1 MATGRSKPQETR
13 AERMARL
20 NFAPEQL
27 SEHVKDLE
35 GVTHFKKIE
44 DSTQRTLDHVYGLWQ
59 DYATDSKLPQH
70 VIDIANKCDP
80 PAEHVLKGFVDY
92 CAAATPGRL
101 EDAANEN
108 TIYNKWG
115 RFTSAWYRRSTIRI
129 PPNTCK
135 QVVSYMDS
143 SDFKAS
149 HGLSTKSQVKHVAT
163 TRDIE
168 LLLEYLWQLN
178 TFRSFRERMNYISLI
193 HLLALTNERPSAIV
207 PTLGRKDKPDV
218 ITYGQ
223 FQVRMIPNEDATR
236 SPHIFIFLQITCI
249 KGHMNNESK
258 DKWVLFYPEPA
269 DEERL
274 NCPVTALLSVF
285 FDDDAFLDIHSVEEL
300 LHPTIPVTHGY
311 TAPFRPEL
319 KGVSVFRQVQL
330 NIDKRWVSHPTKAIG
345 YNLLDFNLIK
355 WGINHSERWRNIY
368 LMLPLPLLHSLSSV
382 KNRLPN
388 LELLQFDFCNHGNRP
403 LLVEPIDIFAH
414 APRLQDFSAGVNV
427 DRASLHIPWSQLRTI
442 KSLSDDHSPQSML
455 NLLKT
460 APYIERCRMK
470 IEGNASGPSLTPG
483 QAPGSVQLSNIQYL
497 TAVFESEDP
506 TSFFT
511 ILDIPNI
518 RELSLATDM
527 GWGPLISTLTSICS
541 QPSLE
546 KLALMSMM
554 WYDSPDVSD
563 GSEDSDDSGDTND
576 TNDTDDSDD
585 SDDSDEFNKA
595 LFRRL
600 RGNDLMQILKA
611 AKHVQELEVPECNP
625 RFFTADFMKRF
636 GQLRSSGTPI
646 LCPNLQKLQF
656 RYSEKMDLEPLGEA
670 LLSRCSSTSHPTLRD
685 VVVLCWDAK
694 RASITKA
701 LQSSSWWIKLRD
713 VGIDM
718 RVSRFENYEQ
728 WW

>member
-1 MATGRSKPQETR
+1 MHIIGCHGLLPAQAAAVQETITVTLLDISALDQDVQR
-13 AERMARL
+13 LKAALKELNSKRTALRSFANSHKSLLSPVARL
-20 NFAPEQL
+20 PVEVLLQIFQQCIAVPWLVGEKTPYG
-27 SEHVKDLE
+27 S
-35 GVTHFKKIE
+35 
-44 DSTQRTLDHVYGLWQ
+44 SLDKTPLM
-59 DYATDSKLPQH
+59 
-70 VIDIANKCDP
+70 IASVNRQWRKV
-80 PAEHVLKGFVDY
+80 A
-92 CAAATPGRL
+92 
-101 EDAANEN
+101 
-108 TIYNKWG
+108 
-115 RFTSAWYRRSTIRI
+115 
-129 PPNTCK
+129 
-135 QVVSYMDS
+135 
-143 SDFKAS
+143 
-149 HGLSTKSQVKHVAT
+149 LSTPKLWASFNLELRPKDMKRHV
-163 TRDIE
+163 E
-168 LLLEYLWQLN
+168 LANMWLSRSGHSLL
-178 TFRSFRERMNYISLI
+178 SI
-193 HLLALTNERPSAIV
+193 HLSS
-207 PTLGRKDKPDV
+207 RKDFRDPMRKLM
-218 ITYGQ
+218 Q
-223 FQVRMIPNEDATR
+223 
-236 SPHIFIFLQITCI
+236 IFA
-249 KGHMNNESK
+249 S
-258 DKWVLFYPEPA
+258 
-269 DEERL
+269 
-274 NCPVTALLSVF
+274 
-285 FDDDAFLDIHSVEEL
+285 
-300 LHPTIPVTHGY
+300 
-311 TAPFRPEL
+311 
-319 KGVSVFRQVQL
+319 
-330 NIDKRWVSHPTKAIG
+330 
-345 YNLLDFNLIK
+345 
-355 WGINHSERWRNIY
+355 HSERWRNIY
-368 LMLPLPLLHSLSSV
+368 LMLPLPLLHSLSLV
-382 KNRLPN
+382 KNRLAN

-470 IEGNASGPSLTPG
+470 IEGNTSGPSLTPG
-483 QAPGSVQLSNIQYL
+483 QAPGSVQLSNLRYL

-563 GSEDSDDSGDTND
+563 GLEDSDDSGDTND

-611 AKHVQELEVPECNP
+611 AKHVRELEVPECNP
-625 RFFTADFMKRF
+625 RFFTAAFMKRF

-646 LCPNLQKLQF
+646 LCPNLQKLLF
-656 RYSEKMDLEPLGEA
+656 RYSEKMDLEPLGKA